1 MIRFPQAALNL
12 LVTQP
17 GAAGK
22 NLRIHA
28 NAAIGVGRA
37 LRPNP
42 CPVRGKSRSPGSTER
57 KITRRPTPAKLE
69 AFTLVELLVV
79 ILIIASLAAIAF
91 PLARASINKGHS
103 VKCMANLRDLGVRI
117 TGEALDKGHYP
128 ATESGVPI
136 WQLVAG
142 WSGGNW
148 QDLAWCCPA
157 RSIKKGARDSP
168 FTPAYSANERVFPTE
183 GLRLAAVQRPDQ
195 VIALIDA
202 GQRMP
207 SGWAFHQMMVKG
219 ATNPATANAPLQG
232 KPITA
237 PNSDIATGGACVR
250 YRHQGN
256 ANVLFLDGH
265 VEARKMGSILEKNI
279 SISY

>member
-1 MIRFPQAALNL
+1 MIKYPQAAHNL

-17 GAAGK
+17 GDS
-22 NLRIHA
+22 
-28 NAAIGVGRA
+28 GRNV
-37 LRPNP
+37 RPNP
-42 CPVRGKSRSPGSTER
+42 CPVLGKSRSPGATER
-57 KITRRPTPAKLE
+57 KITRRPTPTKMAG
-69 AFTLVELLVV
+69 FTLVELLVV
-79 ILIIASLAAIAF
+79 ILIIASLSAIAF
-91 PLARASINKGHS
+91 PFIRASINKGQT
-103 VKCMANLRDLGVRI
+103 VRCMENLRDLGVRI
-117 TGEALDKGHYP
+117 TGEAVDKGHYP
-128 ATESGVPI
+128 ATQNGVPL

-157 RSIKKGARDSP
+157 RSIKTGARNSP

-183 GLRLAAVQRPDQ
+183 GLRLGAVQRPDQ

-202 GQRMP
+202 GQRTP

-219 ATNPATANAPLQG
+219 ATNPANANTPLQG
-232 KPITA
+232 KPITS
-237 PNSDIATGGACVR
+237 PNTDIASGGACVR

-256 ANVLFLDGH
+256 ANTLFLDGH